1 MRRRGAAGAYKKI
14 GEESLVEAADSH
26 ELVSVLF
33 RELFSSLS
41 TAEDNFE
48 TGDLVSMRNKITKA
62 SRILTG
68 LQGGLDFEQGGEIA
82 GNLSELYGYCI
93 RRLLD
98 SNSKGNVDGV
108 VETKRLMLPI
118 AEAWSAIKR

>member
-33 RELFSSLS
+33 KELFSSLS
-41 TAEDNFE
+41 KAEDHFE

-68 LQGGLDFEQGGEIA
+68 LQGGLDFKQGGEIA
-82 GNLSELYGYCI
+82 GNLAELYGYCI

-108 VETKRLMLPI
+108 IETKRLILPI
-118 AEAWSAIKR
+118 AEAWNTIK

>member
-98 SNSKGNVDGV
+98 SNSKGHVDGV

>member
-33 RELFSSLS
+33 RELLSSLS

-48 TGDLVSMRNKITKA
+48 ADDLVSMRNKITKA

-82 GNLSELYGYCI
+82 GNLAELYGYCI

-108 VETKRLMLPI
+108 IETKRLMLPI
-118 AEAWSAIKR
+118 AEAWTAIKN

>member
-1 MRRRGAAGAYKKI
+1 MRRRSAAGAYKKI

-33 RELFSSLS
+33 RELLSSLS

-82 GNLSELYGYCI
+82 GNLAEL
-93 RRLLD
+93 
-98 SNSKGNVDGV
+98 
-108 VETKRLMLPI
+108 
-118 AEAWSAIKR
+118 

>member
-1 MRRRGAAGAYKKI
+1 MRRRGAAGYKKI
-14 GEESLVEAADSH
+14 GDESLVAAADSN

-33 RELFSSLS
+33 KELISSLS

-48 TGDLVSMRNKITKA
+48 TGDLLAMRNKITKA

-68 LQGGLDFEQGGEIA
+68 LQSGLDFDKGGEIA
-82 GNLSELYGYCI
+82 GNLDELYGYCV

-98 SNSKGNVDGV
+98 SNTKGSVDGV
-108 VETKRLMLPI
+108 IETKRLILPI
-118 AEAWSAIKR
+118 AEAWSSIK

>member
-1 MRRRGAAGAYKKI
+1 MRRRGAAGYKKI
-14 GEESLVEAADSH
+14 GEESLVAAADSH

-33 RELFSSLS
+33 KELISSLS

-48 TGDLVSMRNKITKA
+48 TGDLLAMRNKITKA

-68 LQGGLDFEQGGEIA
+68 LQSGLDFDKGGEIA
-82 GNLSELYGYCI
+82 GNLGELYGYCV

-98 SNSKGNVDGV
+98 SNTKGSVDGV
-108 VETKRLMLPI
+108 IETKRLILPI
-118 AEAWSAIKR
+118 AEAWSSIK

>member
-26 ELVSVLF
+26 ELVSLLF
-33 RELFSSLS
+33 KELISSLS

-62 SRILTG
+62 SRILIG

-82 GNLSELYGYCI
+82 GNLAELYGYCI
-93 RRLLD
+93 RRLLN

-108 VETKRLMLPI
+108 IETKRLIMPI
-118 AEAWSAIKR
+118 AEAWNTIKK

>member
-1 MRRRGAAGAYKKI
+1 MKRRDAAGAYKRI
-14 GEESLVEAADSH
+14 GEESLVEVADSH

-33 RELFSSLS
+33 RELLSSLS

-68 LQGGLDFEQGGEIA
+68 LQGGLDFDKGGEIA
-82 GNLSELYGYCI
+82 GNLGELYGYCI

-108 VETKRLMLPI
+108 KETKRLILPI
-118 AEAWSAIKR
+118 AEAWNTLKQ

>member
-14 GEESLVEAADSH
+14 GEESLVEASDSH
-26 ELVSVLF
+26 ELVSLLF
-33 RELFSSLS
+33 RELLSSLS
-41 TAEDNFE
+41 SAEDNFE

-62 SRILTG
+62 SRILSG

-82 GNLSELYGYCI
+82 GNLAELYGYCI

-108 VETKRLMLPI
+108 IETKRLMLPI
-118 AEAWSAIKR
+118 AEAWTAIKN

>member
-1 MRRRGAAGAYKKI
+1 MKRRDAAGAYKRI
-14 GEESLVEAADSH
+14 GEESLVEVADSH

-33 RELFSSLS
+33 RELLSSLS

-68 LQGGLDFEQGGEIA
+68 LQGSLDFDKGGEIA
-82 GNLSELYGYCI
+82 GNLGELYGYCI

-108 VETKRLMLPI
+108 KETKRLILPI
-118 AEAWSAIKR
+118 AEAWNTLK

>member
-1 MRRRGAAGAYKKI
+1 MKRRDAAGAYKRI
-14 GEESLVEAADSH
+14 GEESLVEVADSH
-26 ELVSVLF
+26 ELVSLLF
-33 RELFSSLS
+33 RELLSSLS
-41 TAEDNFE
+41 TAEDNFK
-48 TGDLVSMRNKITKA
+48 TGDLISMRNKITKA

-68 LQGGLDFEQGGEIA
+68 LQGGLDFDKGGEIA
-82 GNLSELYGYCI
+82 GNLGELYGYCI

-118 AEAWSAIKR
+118 AEAWNTLK

>member
-26 ELVSVLF
+26 ELVSLLF
-33 RELFSSLS
+33 RELLSSLS

-82 GNLSELYGYCI
+82 GNLAELYGYCI

-98 SNSKGNVDGV
+98 SNSKGNVEGV
-108 VETKRLMLPI
+108 IETKRLMLPI
-118 AEAWSAIKR
+118 AEAWNTIKG

>member
-33 RELFSSLS
+33 RELLSSLS
-41 TAEDNFE
+41 SAEDNFE

-68 LQGGLDFEQGGEIA
+68 LQGGLDFKQGGEIA
-82 GNLSELYGYCI
+82 GNLAELYGYCI

-108 VETKRLMLPI
+108 IETKRLMLPI
-118 AEAWSAIKR
+118 AEAWTAIKN

>member
-14 GEESLVEAADSH
+14 GEESLVEASDPH
-26 ELVSVLF
+26 ELVSLLF
-33 RELFSSLS
+33 RELLSSLS

-62 SRILTG
+62 SRILSG

-82 GNLSELYGYCI
+82 GNLAELYGYCI

-108 VETKRLMLPI
+108 IETKRLMLPI
-118 AEAWSAIKR
+118 AEAWTAIKN

>member
-1 MRRRGAAGAYKKI
+1 M
-14 GEESLVEAADSH
+14 VEAADSH

-33 RELFSSLS
+33 KELFSSLS

-62 SRILTG
+62 SRVLTG

-82 GNLSELYGYCI
+82 GNLAELYDYCI

-108 VETKRLMLPI
+108 IETKRLIMPI
-118 AEAWSAIKR
+118 AEAWNTLK

>member
-1 MRRRGAAGAYKKI
+1 MKRRSAAGAYKKI

-33 RELFSSLS
+33 KELVSSLS
-41 TAEDNFE
+41 TAEDYFE
-48 TGDLVSMRNKITKA
+48 TGNLVSMRNKITKA

-82 GNLSELYGYCI
+82 GNLAELYGYCI

-108 VETKRLMLPI
+108 IETKRLIMPI
-118 AEAWSAIKR
+118 AEAWNTIKK

>member
-33 RELFSSLS
+33 KELLSSLS

-82 GNLSELYGYCI
+82 GNLAELYGYCI

-108 VETKRLMLPI
+108 IETKRLMLPI
-118 AEAWSAIKR
+118 SEAWTAIKN

>member
-62 SRILTG
+62 SRVLTG

-98 SNSKGNVDGV
+98 SNSKGNVDGI

-118 AEAWSAIKR
+118 AEAWSAIKK

>member
-33 RELFSSLS
+33 KELISSLS

-82 GNLSELYGYCI
+82 GNLAELYGYCV

-98 SNSKGNVDGV
+98 SNSKGNVAGV
-108 VETKRLMLPI
+108 IETKRLILPI
-118 AEAWSAIKR
+118 AEAWNTIKR

>member
-33 RELFSSLS
+33 RELLSSLS

-62 SRILTG
+62 SRILSG
-68 LQGGLDFEQGGEIA
+68 LQGGLDFKQGGEIA
-82 GNLSELYGYCI
+82 GNLAELYGYCI

-108 VETKRLMLPI
+108 IETKRLMLPI
-118 AEAWSAIKR
+118 AEAWTAIKN

>member
-1 MRRRGAAGAYKKI
+1 MKRRDAAGAYKKI

-33 RELFSSLS
+33 KELFSSLS

-48 TGDLVSMRNKITKA
+48 TGDLVSMRNKITRA

-82 GNLSELYGYCI
+82 GNLAELYDYCI

-108 VETKRLMLPI
+108 IETKRLIMPI
-118 AEAWSAIKR
+118 AEAWNTIKK

>member
-1 MRRRGAAGAYKKI
+1 MRRKGAAGDYKKI

-26 ELVSVLF
+26 ELVGVLF
-33 RELFSSLS
+33 KELFSSLS
-41 TAEDNFE
+41 TAEDSFE

-82 GNLSELYGYCI
+82 GNLAELYGYCI
-93 RRLLD
+93 RKLLD

-108 VETKRLMLPI
+108 IETKRLILPI
-118 AEAWSAIKR
+118 AEAWNTIK

>member
-1 MRRRGAAGAYKKI
+1 MKRRDAAGAYKKI
-14 GEESLVEAADSH
+14 SEESLVEVADSH

-33 RELFSSLS
+33 RELLSSLS

-68 LQGGLDFEQGGEIA
+68 LQGGLDFDKGGEIA
-82 GNLSELYGYCI
+82 GNLGELYGYCI

-108 VETKRLMLPI
+108 KETKRLILPI
-118 AEAWSAIKR
+118 AEAWNTLK

>member
-26 ELVSVLF
+26 ELVSLLF
-33 RELFSSLS
+33 KELISSLS

-48 TGDLVSMRNKITKA
+48 TGNLVSMRNKITKA

-82 GNLSELYGYCI
+82 GNLAELYGYCI

-98 SNSKGNVDGV
+98 SNSKGSVDGV
-108 VETKRLMLPI
+108 IETKRLMMPI
-118 AEAWSAIKR
+118 AEAWNTLKN

>member
-26 ELVSVLF
+26 ELVNVLF
-33 RELFSSLS
+33 RELLSSLS

-82 GNLSELYGYCI
+82 GNLAELYGYCI

-108 VETKRLMLPI
+108 IETKRLMLPI
-118 AEAWSAIKR
+118 SEAWTAIKN

>member
-1 MRRRGAAGAYKKI
+1 MKRRDAAGAYKRI
-14 GEESLVEAADSH
+14 GEESLVEVADSH
-26 ELVSVLF
+26 ELVSLLF
-33 RELFSSLS
+33 RELLSSLS

-68 LQGGLDFEQGGEIA
+68 LQGGLDFDKGGEIA
-82 GNLSELYGYCI
+82 GNLGELYGYCI

-108 VETKRLMLPI
+108 KETKRLILPI
-118 AEAWSAIKR
+118 AEAWNAIKS

>member
-1 MRRRGAAGAYKKI
+1 MKRRDAAGAYKRI
-14 GEESLVEAADSH
+14 GEESLVEVADSH

-33 RELFSSLS
+33 RELLSSLS

-68 LQGGLDFEQGGEIA
+68 LQGGLDFDKGGEIA
-82 GNLSELYGYCI
+82 GNLGELYGYCI

-108 VETKRLMLPI
+108 KETKRLILPI
-118 AEAWSAIKR
+118 AEAWNTLK

>member
-33 RELFSSLS
+33 RELLSSLS
-41 TAEDNFE
+41 TAENNFE

-82 GNLSELYGYCI
+82 GNLAELYGYCI

-98 SNSKGNVDGV
+98 SNSKGSVDGV
-108 VETKRLMLPI
+108 IETKRLMLPI
-118 AEAWSAIKR
+118 AEAWTAIKN

>member
-1 MRRRGAAGAYKKI
+1 MRRRGATGAYKKI

-33 RELFSSLS
+33 RELLSSLS
-41 TAEDNFE
+41 TAEDNFV

-82 GNLSELYGYCI
+82 GNLAELYGYCI
-93 RRLLD
+93 RRLFD

-108 VETKRLMLPI
+108 IETKRLILPI
-118 AEAWSAIKR
+118 AEAWTAIKK